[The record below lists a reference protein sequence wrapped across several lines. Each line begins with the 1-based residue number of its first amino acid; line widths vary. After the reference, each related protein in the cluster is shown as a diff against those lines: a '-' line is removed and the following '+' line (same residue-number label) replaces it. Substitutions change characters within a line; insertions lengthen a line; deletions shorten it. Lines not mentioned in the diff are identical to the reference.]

1 VTVAASPPPHPPPL
15 PPQPSPANII
25 ITITIITTNI
35 IIIIIININI
45 IIISFRRPA
54 KNQNLIKKQ
63 KLKPC
68 LFKSAALFLVLEFPV
83 STIRQ
88 RRSFLCLYEA

>member
-25 ITITIITTNI
+25 ITITIINTNI
-35 IIIIIININI
+35 IIIIIIHQHHHHLLSAAGEESKFN
-45 IIISFRRPA
+45 
-54 KNQNLIKKQ
+54 KKQ